1 MRTKKSLV
9 LFVCLFLI
17 LTLAAACTQ
26 MRTPRQ
32 DQQQGR
38 QTDENVPRT
47 TRQIIPRTPVTP
59 SAPDGTPTKTDNRQY
74 TERARRIANKVADID
89 DIESA
94 ACVITGNTAMIGV
107 QFNEQYKGKMTDAIK
122 KKIDQVVKQAD
133 TRIDR
138 VAVTTDPDVV
148 SRIRDIFRDI
158 GQGKP
163 VSGFA
168 KEINELLNRIQPK

>member
-32 DQQQGR
+32 DQQQR
-38 QTDENVPRT
+38 RRAVRMY
-47 TRQIIPRTPVTP
+47 PVQPGESQERGTP

-89 DIESA
+89 EIESA

-138 VAVTTDPDVV
+138 VAVTADPDVV

-168 KEINELLNRIQPK
+168 RN